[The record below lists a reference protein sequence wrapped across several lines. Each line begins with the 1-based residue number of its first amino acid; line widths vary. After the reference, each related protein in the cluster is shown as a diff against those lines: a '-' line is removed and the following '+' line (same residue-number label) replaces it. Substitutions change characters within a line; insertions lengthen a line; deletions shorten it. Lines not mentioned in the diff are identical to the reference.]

1 MKLVQIRIN
10 LQGDMAI
17 REIIVKDYLPKFT
30 KTFRVYLPLTHEN
43 ILNRKYVEKGNIGK
57 ILSGS
62 GLDIMAICKPEDYEG
77 VLRMVKEERI
87 KLLEGTLIPSLEHS
101 LYNYQIELNK
111 LKEANTIVDEK
122 AISAAPCDAAPEEKV
137 EAQVEAPAVEE
148 APKKRGR
155 RKKEVV
161 VADPEEK
168 KPLEDMTLAEL
179 KAECA
184 KVGIV
189 PETRNKEKIIQQLV
203 AANI

>member
-10 LQGDMAI
+10 LQGDMAV

-87 KLLEGTLIPSLEHS
+87 KLLEGTLIPSLERSLHS
-101 LYNYQIELNK
+101 YQIELNK
-111 LKEANTIVDEK
+111 LKEANIVVDEK
-122 AISAAPCDAAPEEKV
+122 ATNAAPCDAAPEEKV
-137 EAQVEAPAVEE
+137 EAQVEEVPVEE
-148 APKKRGR
+148 VPKKRGR